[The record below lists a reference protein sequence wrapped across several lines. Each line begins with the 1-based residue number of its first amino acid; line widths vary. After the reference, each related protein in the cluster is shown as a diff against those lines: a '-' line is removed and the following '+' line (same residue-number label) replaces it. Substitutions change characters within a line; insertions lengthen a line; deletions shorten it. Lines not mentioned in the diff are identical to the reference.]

1 VATDP
6 ASRGQGLASVCV
18 ERCLQKARAAGASV
32 AVLWGSEHKLY
43 GRLGFRLAGVQLLGP
58 LGAIEVGNSEQLN
71 NTGKA
76 PKLHEGWVPALFDLI
91 AGERTRGLI
100 LQERDRTWFSQHRH
114 THWYWLGKDSRHP
127 LAYAAIN
134 RGIDLPGIMH
144 EWGGEADALRVL
156 LASLA
161 SRFPATQLLAHPDI
175 LKTRGMNFK
184 VGASVQREYL
194 CLACDLGKEPGGFAQ
209 IEKQLW
215 FWGLDGA

>member
-1 VATDP
+1 MDWSFLDAAFRMPGTWHFEDDFPVWSNRFNVGGFHREEIRLANGTLRATASVRFAKLAQPDALPKMIAVIGAVATDP

-100 LQERDRTWFSQHRH
+100 LQERDRTWFSQHR
-114 THWYWLGKDSRHP
+114 LGIGSVRIRGT
-127 LAYAAIN
+127 AACAAIN
-134 RGIDLPGIMH
+134 RGM
-144 EWGGEADALRVL
+144 
-156 LASLA
+156 
-161 SRFPATQLLAHPDI
+161 PAGYHA
-175 LKTRGMNFK
+175 
-184 VGASVQREYL
+184 
-194 CLACDLGKEPGGFAQ
+194 
-209 IEKQLW
+209 
-215 FWGLDGA
+215 